1 MPTNYNAIASAVNRA
16 MENKGSGG
24 SLTDKFNAFMS
35 RPRSFDQQES
45 DIDKLQAQN
54 DVQKS
59 AITSGKL
66 LSDIEAA
73 NPGVD
78 PKVARNRRII
88 AGIGDGISGIAGL
101 VSAANGGLALNNQG
115 KTAIGAVMDE
125 QEAQRQKR
133 KAEINEQ
140 YNTKVAAIQQQDR
153 DIAAMRQRLNERRQR
168 AYAEQKQNYE
178 NEYNTYRNQ
187 KAAADAQRAE
197 TQAQYQP
204 QLSQSQIDKNNRTGV
219 KTGGG
224 SATKAPKQTP
234 TFKISH
240 SGGSFNIPTD
250 KTSLT
255 SILATLPSFD
265 ELDLPS
271 DTSKG
276 RNSNTQ
282 LVIEQYAR
290 TEHAK
295 TNKAFQEAISQYR
308 DGQSG
313 NTIAWASQQN
323 SGGSSGGETG
333 GKGIIEGW

>member
-187 KAAADAQRAE
+187 KAAADVQRAE

-219 KTGGG
+219 KTGG
-224 SATKAPKQTP
+224 STQKPTK
-234 TFKISH
+234 
-240 SGGSFNIPTD
+240 SFSLSTNGQAYDIPAD
-250 KTSLT
+250 SSVMT
-255 SILATLPSFD
+255 SIFSTIPSD
-265 ELDLPS
+265 IPLDS
-271 DTSKG
+271 DTSSG
-276 RNSNTQ
+276 RNKNMQ
-282 LVIEQYAR
+282 LVIQEYAK
-290 TEHAK
+290 TDHAK
-295 TNKAFQEAISQYR
+295 TNKEFLDAMRQYAK
-308 DGQSG
+308 GKVTIKLPVTKAQSSAA
-313 NTIAWASQQN
+313 NN
-323 SGGSSGGETG
+323 SDSEEGVGGV
-333 GKGIIEGW
+333 GWHLPS

>member
-1 MPTNYNAIASAVNRA
+1 MPTNYSAIASAVTKA

-45 DIDKLQAQN
+45 DIDKLQGQN

-153 DIAAMRQRLNERRQR
+153 DIAAMRQRLNDRRQR

-204 QLSQSQIDKNNRTGV
+204 KLSQSQIDKNNRTGV
-219 KTGGG
+219 KTGG
-224 SATKAPKQTP
+224 SSQKAPKQTK
-234 TFKISH
+234 TFSL
-240 SGGSFNIPTD
+240 STNGQAYDIPAD
-250 KTSLT
+250 NSVMT
-255 SILATLPSFD
+255 SIFSTIPSSSD
-265 ELDLPS
+265 VPLDS
-271 DTSKG
+271 DTNNG
-276 RNSNTQ
+276 RNKNMQ
-282 LVIEQYAR
+282 LVIQEYAK

-295 TNKAFQEAISQYR
+295 TNREFQEAMRQYAKGKVSIKFPVKETKSSAT
-308 DGQSG
+308 D
-313 NTIAWASQQN
+313 
-323 SGGSSGGETG
+323 SSGSEEEIADVDWAG
-333 GKGIIEGW
+333 